1 MNKILEFGR
10 KQTRRQL
17 LVSSYDLYRDLTD
30 FSMSD
35 IKKLLE
41 KREVW
46 WGSLAI
52 KARGPLAIII
62 YNFLNWNL
70 G

>member
-41 KREVW
+41 KREVHN
-46 WGSLAI
+46 L
-52 KARGPLAIII
+52 
-62 YNFLNWNL
+62 NFLTPDHK
-70 G
+70 